1 LKLLDAEFVTSAAA
15 GGTPDG
21 IPRDGIP
28 QIAFAGRSNVGKSS
42 LLNALCRRK
51 IARTSAAP
59 GKTRLANL
67 YRATLE
73 GGAGHPGRWSVYFV
87 DLPGYGYARG
97 GAKSA
102 VELAVV
108 AESYFTGGK
117 RLRPE
122 RGDGLPAEAP
132 ARLRRGYGGQPSP
145 ETGAKVGVKRREA
158 APPSER
164 SREWAASAKATAS
177 SAEAERRRGPASLES
192 RPRAVLLLVD
202 ARHPGLDSDV
212 AAAQWL
218 EGIGCERRIVATKVD
233 TLTRAERMRN
243 LRKLELTFG
252 MAALPV
258 SAESGEGLDELWQT
272 IANLVRR

>member
-1 LKLLDAEFVTSAAA
+1 MKLLSAEFVTSAAA
-15 GGTPDG
+15 GGTSDG

-73 GGAGHPGRWSVYFV
+73 GGSGHPGRWSVYFV

-97 GAKSA
+97 GAPSA
-102 VELAVV
+102 AELASV
-108 AESYFTGGK
+108 AESY
-117 RLRPE
+117 LR
-122 RGDGLPAEAP
+122 G
-132 ARLRRGYGGQPSP
+132 
-145 ETGAKVGVKRREA
+145 T
-158 APPSER
+158 
-164 SREWAASAKATAS
+164 
-177 SAEAERRRGPASLES
+177 

-202 ARHPGLDSDV
+202 ARHPRLDSDV
-212 AAAQWL
+212 AAARWL
-218 EGIGCERRIVATKVD
+218 DGIGCEPRIVATKVD
-233 TLTRAERMRN
+233 KLTRAERMRN
-243 LRKLELTFG
+243 LRTLEMTFG

-258 SAESGEGLDELWQT
+258 SAESGEGLDELWQM